1 VLDLFVLPIRL
12 TSGVE
17 DSDLSGLLV
26 APAPRRCERT
36 RSADVLIVQLKLGGA
51 EIPREEVDE
60 LLQKAAGIYF
70 QARGSVTAGMR
81 QAGLELNRVML
92 ERFQGRAAGQLA
104 MLVIRR
110 EAVYQAVGG
119 SGRVIRLS
127 GSDLVDTS
135 NPGGIAVGRGT
146 SYSMQYEQAEAQSGD
161 TFILAGGRPEGW
173 TDVALQA
180 SASVSIEHLRRKL
193 CVAAGGDIETVLVQF
208 RTGKGELHLLKR
220 RSGAA
225 AIPPSEPATAA
236 QPERS
241 VTEIIPEGVPSSRKV
256 ETPQAVGE
264 RSSRAGLLR
273 KIEQDEGNALP
284 PELAVAILPGMEP
297 VEQLPLTTVT
307 PDLQAVPQGVS
318 SQRPRQTVRQPQ
330 AVEQPVP
337 TSARQPENN
346 AFRKQL
352 AAVWLGAR
360 AWSGKVG
367 AAWQRLINRIWPSR
381 QPKTGHM
388 SPGSMLFIA
397 IAVPLVVVAISV
409 TVYMRNGRGKQYNLY
424 FQQAQTYATQASLQ
438 TDQLVQRVSW
448 TQVLQ
453 TLDKSDEFMRTE
465 DSISLRNQAQAAIDS
480 MDGVARLDLQMA
492 VPLTVVGPVQIDR
505 MVSNNS
511 DVFMLDTIRGRVLR
525 MFLTGDGYKLDET
538 FQCSPGPV
546 GGLVV
551 GPLLDVEMVPLHNPY
566 QATVMAID
574 GSGMLLFCNPGSKP
588 IAIALTPPDLNWG
601 KIVAISINLNQLSV
615 LDSTNNMVYYYEG
628 EDMSLEEGPRLFFD
642 SVIPPLS
649 DVVDIAMYGDDLFLL
664 HANSKMTTCLL
675 RVENVSE
682 TECIKEVVFG
692 DRRPNRD
699 AETTMFQEA
708 RFNQMMVTQP
718 PEPSFYIMDLNQAAL
733 YHFSVRMNLQRLLK
747 PPTVWETQPTKP
759 ISAFSIAP
767 NRIVVVAFGDQIYYA
782 PLP

>member
-1 VLDLFVLPIRL
+1 
-12 TSGVE
+12 
-17 DSDLSGLLV
+17 
-26 APAPRRCERT
+26 
-36 RSADVLIVQLKLGGA
+36 
-51 EIPREEVDE
+51 
-60 LLQKAAGIYF
+60 
-70 QARGSVTAGMR
+70 
-81 QAGLELNRVML
+81 
-92 ERFQGRAAGQLA
+92 
-104 MLVIRR
+104 
-110 EAVYQAVGG
+110 
-119 SGRVIRLS
+119 
-127 GSDLVDTS
+127 
-135 NPGGIAVGRGT
+135 
-146 SYSMQYEQAEAQSGD
+146 
-161 TFILAGGRPEGW
+161 
-173 TDVALQA
+173 
-180 SASVSIEHLRRKL
+180 
-193 CVAAGGDIETVLVQF
+193 
-208 RTGKGELHLLKR
+208 
-220 RSGAA
+220 
-225 AIPPSEPATAA
+225 
-236 QPERS
+236 
-241 VTEIIPEGVPSSRKV
+241 
-256 ETPQAVGE
+256 
-264 RSSRAGLLR
+264 
-273 KIEQDEGNALP
+273 
-284 PELAVAILPGMEP
+284 
-297 VEQLPLTTVT
+297 
-307 PDLQAVPQGVS
+307 
-318 SQRPRQTVRQPQ
+318 
-330 AVEQPVP
+330 
-337 TSARQPENN
+337 
-346 AFRKQL
+346 
-352 AAVWLGAR
+352 
-360 AWSGKVG
+360 
-367 AAWQRLINRIWPSR
+367 
-381 QPKTGHM
+381 M